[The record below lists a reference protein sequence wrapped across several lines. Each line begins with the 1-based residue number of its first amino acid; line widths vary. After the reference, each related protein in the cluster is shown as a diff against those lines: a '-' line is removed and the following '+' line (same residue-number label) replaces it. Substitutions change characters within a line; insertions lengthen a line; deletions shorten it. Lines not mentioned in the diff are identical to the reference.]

1 MINRKQLMLLIINCL
16 IELHNNYN
24 SQFQFN
30 NLFGIQS
37 IMTKRLKLPFKMLFL
52 GQDKVSVK
60 IESLVLFSQYN
71 PYLCLFLFQ
80 INSLNFGN
88 GTLF

>member
-16 IELHNNYN
+16 IQLHNNYN

-52 GQDKVSVK
+52 SQDKVSVK

-71 PYLCLFLFQ
+71 SNLSLFWFQ
-80 INSLNFGN
+80 INSLNFDN